1 MLTAK
6 LSYRTTNDD
15 MKLRQMV
22 IHFTSIMPPSLMAC
36 LAALT
41 YLCIR
46 TNTAVG
52 PGVQTVQQLWFL
64 A

>member
-6 LSYRTTNDD
+6 LSYRTTKDD

-52 PGVQTVQQLWFL
+52 PGVQTV
-64 A
+64 

>member
-6 LSYRTTNDD
+6 LSYRTMKDE
-15 MKLRQMV
+15 MKLCQLAIR
-22 IHFTSIMPPSLMAC
+22 FTSTMPPSLMAC
-36 LAALT
+36 LAAPT

-52 PGVQTVQQLWFL
+52 LGVQTVQQL
-64 A
+64 